1 MISISH
7 SLFIIL
13 ERIISHK
20 EVMVP
25 LYVGRDREEIKIYL
39 KRRPLPSGLQEKRRI
54 GKLLLY
60 QIYEAV
66 KQFKH

>member
-1 MISISH
+1 MY
-7 SLFIIL
+7 L

-39 KRRPLPSGLQEKRRI
+39 KRRPLASEVREKRRI
-54 GKLLLY
+54 GK
-60 QIYEAV
+60 
-66 KQFKH
+66 